1 MSRDIKR
8 LTKFLRST
16 KRSPLSASGRP
27 RSGQHGNYVFGC
39 RQVALLQFEFSRNSP
54 KGVNRWHRWKTMRF
68 YLCKCIS
75 SRKNSS
81 KSICWTERFINFP
94 ASPDCWIAIAIMN
107 SDENVEGNPLFCS
120 LPHIIHYLT
129 LIILHAIDNRSVW
142 TAEILRWWERFQ
154 RHLGTILLLNNFDS
168 KIVTF
173 GYFLLTK
180 TYLFLD

>member
-94 ASPDCWIAIAIMN
+94 ASPDWWIAIAIMN
-107 SDENVEGNPLFCS
+107 SDENVEGNSLFCS

-129 LIILHAIDNRSVW
+129 LIILYAIDNRSVW

-154 RHLGTILLLNNFDS
+154 RHLGTILLLNNFGS

-173 GYFLLTK
+173 GYLLLK